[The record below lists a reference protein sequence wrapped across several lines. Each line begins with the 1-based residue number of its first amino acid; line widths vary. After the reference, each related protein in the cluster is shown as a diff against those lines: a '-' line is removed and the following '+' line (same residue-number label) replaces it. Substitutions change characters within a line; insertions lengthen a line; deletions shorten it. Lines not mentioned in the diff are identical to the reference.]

1 MTLVPRGKPVTFDA
15 FDARP
20 IDLTPMQPDA
30 PETDA
35 GSVLGAAFRQENVIG
50 SLIAQQTAGN
60 EPVAGYNAWD
70 DIAGTDYEDLWDRF
84 TASNNPG
91 QTSALKRQIDMERED
106 ERTLAAAGGWGLLA
120 SIGAGVFS
128 PENLLPGGTIY
139 RGARVGASV
148 ARTAL
153 STASAAAIAA
163 SAAEVGLHAT
173 QETRTPLE
181 SVFNVGGAAL
191 LGGALGA
198 GASALFSRAD
208 FVRLGKQVEAEAD
221 TATDFGRLRENEAAA
236 FDGIGEATSAGAAAR
251 PITSL
256 DDNTIAGRG
265 AQVAGGA
272 VRGLNP
278 VLRVLHSPS
287 RVMREIGT
295 QLFENPVYLKKNLAG
310 VASAPAVETL
320 VKEYTQGAMAKAV
333 DRANRLYGD
342 YRKTGGALDRQRWN
356 EAIGKAMRRADQDA
370 DPTIA
375 KAAQEW
381 RAAVFDPLKEE
392 AIKAG
397 LLPKDVTVDTALS
410 YFTRVYNR
418 PLIEAREQ
426 EFKGIVRRYIGQEVR
441 NAESKAAMAKLDPKV
456 EPPSREPVSFLND
469 ADRQSYVNQITD
481 DIFNTITGRNA
492 DGDIPRDIVAATR
505 GPLKERT
512 FHIPDSEI
520 EDFLESNVE
529 AVARRYA
536 RTMAADIEL
545 TRAFGKA
552 DLKEQIDQLR
562 ADYQR
567 LRQAV
572 QKNVDPETGAELAKP
587 LTKEQ
592 IEKRIAAL
600 NAREKADRRDLEALR
615 DMIRGSYMARENAS
629 NYARVARV
637 AGTVN
642 YLRLMGGVVLASL
655 SDVARPIMVH
665 GLSNVMTDGLGP
677 LIRNTKGF
685 KMSVGEA
692 QLSGAVSER
701 LLNTRLATWADI
713 TDPYSV
719 SSPFER
725 FMDNAASGFSRLN
738 GLVYWND
745 FQKSFASVITQNRV
759 LKGVGNY
766 NGLGKRE
773 KAYLAYLGI
782 DADMAKRIAEQ
793 FAKHGTIEDGGIRVA
808 HTDDWDTTDAAQI
821 AKRTYRA
828 AINKDVDSTIVT
840 KGVGDV
846 PLFMHT
852 PTGRLLTQFK
862 SFAIASHQRALM
874 RGLQERP
881 MGFVAGTMFAAT
893 VGMFIY
899 WLKSVEAN
907 RQDDISDNPG
917 RWIAEGLDRSG
928 LFSIAFEAN
937 NTVEKAFGIGAY
949 GALAAMF
956 PGSDQSGKAS
966 RYATRSV
973 TEALVGPTGALLD
986 NFVRAG
992 NSIKGSGDGW
1002 TESEIRNAYRLAP
1015 GATLPGIRSFA
1026 EFLGVP
1032 AVQAAV
1038 GN

>member
-1 MTLVPRGKPVTFDA
+1 MTFVPREKPTTFDPNA
-15 FDARP
+15 HLQ
-20 IDLTPMQPDA
+20 IDLA
-30 PETDA
+30 PQNVA
-35 GSVLGAAFRQENVIG
+35 GSDTGGVVGAAFRQENVVG
-50 SLIAQQTAGN
+50 SLLARQWESN

-70 DIAGTDYEDLWDRF
+70 DIAGTEYEEYWDRF

-91 QTSALKRQIDMERED
+91 YTSALKRQIDMELED
-106 ERTLAAAGGWGLLA
+106 QRTLASAGGWGLLA
-120 SIGAGVFS
+120 SVGAGVFS
-128 PENLLPGGTIY
+128 PENLLPGGQIY
-139 RGARVGASV
+139 RGVRAGSTV
-148 ARTAL
+148 ARSAL
-153 STASAAAIAA
+153 STASAAAVAA
-163 SAAEVGLHAT
+163 GAAEVGLHAT

-181 SVFNVGGAAL
+181 SAFNIGGSAL
-191 LGGALGA
+191 IGGALGA
-198 GASALFSRAD
+198 GVSALFTRSD
-208 FVRLGKQVEAEAD
+208 WVRLGKQVETELDA
-221 TATDFGRLRENEAAA
+221 ATDMTRLRENEAAI
-236 FDGIGEATSAGAAAR
+236 FGGMGGDLGAAAR
-251 PITSL
+251 PVASL
-256 DDNTIAGRG
+256 DDNTIAGRA
-265 AQVAGGA
+265 AQAAGGA

-287 RVMREIGT
+287 RIMREVGT
-295 QLFENPVYLKKNLAG
+295 QLFENPVYLKKNLSG

-320 VKEYTQGAMAKAV
+320 VKEYTQGAMARAV
-333 DRANRLYGD
+333 EQANRLFGD
-342 YRKTGGALDRQRWN
+342 YRKSGGELDRARWN
-356 EAIGKAMRRADQDA
+356 EAIGKAMRRGDEDA
-370 DPTIA
+370 DPSIASAA
-375 KAAQEW
+375 KAW
-381 RAAVFDPLKEE
+381 RSSVFNPLKDE

-397 LLPKDVTVDTALS
+397 LLPKDVSVDTALS

-418 PLIEAREQ
+418 PMIEAREA
-426 EFKGIVRRYIGQEVR
+426 EFKAIVQRYIAQEVR
-441 NAESKAAMAKLDPKV
+441 NAEARAAMAKLDPKV
-456 EPPSREPVSFLND
+456 EPPSREPVAFLND
-469 ADRQSYVNQITD
+469 ADRQAYVSQITD
-481 DIFNTITGRNA
+481 DIFNTVTGRNA

-529 AVARRYA
+529 AVARKYA
-536 RTMAADIEL
+536 RTMASDIEL

-552 DLKEQIDQLR
+552 DLKEQVGQVR

-567 LRQAV
+567 LREAV
-572 QKNVDPETGAELAKP
+572 QKNVDPETGAALAKP
-587 LTKEQ
+587 LTKQ
-592 IEKRIAAL
+592 QQEKRIAQL
-600 NAREKADRRDLEALR
+600 VAREKADIRDLQALR
-615 DMIRGSYMARENAS
+615 DMIRGSYLAQENAT
-629 NYARVARV
+629 NFARVARV

-642 YLRLMGGVVLASL
+642 YLRLMGGVVLSSL
-655 SDVARPIMVH
+655 ADVARHVMVH
-665 GLSNVMTDGLGP
+665 GLSGVMTDGLVP
-677 LIRNTKGF
+677 LIRNTRGF
-685 KMSVGEA
+685 RMSVAEA
-692 QLSGAVSER
+692 RTAGAVSER

-725 FMDNAASGFSRLN
+725 FMDNAAAGFSRLN

-766 NGLGKRE
+766 GGLRE
-773 KAYLAYLGI
+773 KERAYLAFLGI
-782 DADMAKRIAEQ
+782 DRDMAARIARQ
-793 FAKHGTIEDGGIRVA
+793 FERHGTVEDGDIRVA
-808 HTDDWDTTDAAQI
+808 HTDDWDDEI
-821 AKRTYRA
+821 ARRTYRA

-846 PLFMHT
+846 PLFMST
-852 PTGRLLTQFK
+852 PTGRLLGQFK
-862 SFAIASHQRALM
+862 SFALASHQRALM

-928 LFSIAFEAN
+928 IFSIAFEAN

-956 PGSDQSGKAS
+956 PGSEQTGKAS

-973 TEALVGPTGALLD
+973 TEALVGPTGSLLD
-986 NFVRAG
+986 NLVRAG
-992 NSIKGSGDGW
+992 NSIKGGEPWSEG
-1002 TESEIRNAYRLAP
+1002 EIRNAYRLAP
-1015 GATLPGIRSFA
+1015 GATLPGIRSFS
-1026 EFLGVP
+1026 EFIGVP